1 MTFTIFI
8 FCKDHRAQGGTWI
21 GGGREDQVAVPGG
34 GLQSAEVRGS
44 GRQWRDRGGVGR
56 LSPGEIKTHRTW
68 RQIKVGDVGRRE
80 GGAEHLGKGRRAVE
94 ERAGR
99 LWGASHRLALGR
111 MSSGGLRGLWAI
123 GGASLELRGGP
134 L

>member
-1 MTFTIFI
+1 M
-8 FCKDHRAQGGTWI
+8 
-21 GGGREDQVAVPGG
+21 AVPGG

-99 LWGASHRLALGR
+99 LAGCEPQAGFGTDEFQGPS
-111 MSSGGLRGLWAI
+111 
-123 GGASLELRGGP
+123 GP
-134 L
+134 LGHWRCESGAQRWSFVSHLHTGAG